1 MTDSHMENLP
11 RPVTVFMSCPTKN
24 AKVISISF
32 SSLHRLI
39 ALCAVSLS
47 AIPAVI
53 QTINDRMSQGVD
65 IHLKILQTPLPH
77 DQLCYHSRQTIRKR
91 MCFRSVL
98 SLLILDASPPYVF
111 QAARIE
117 DGCGA
122 VHGGGDTA
130 PIGHVRRQQ
139 RS

>member
-11 RPVTVFMSCPTKN
+11 CPVTVFMSCPTKN

-53 QTINDRMSQGVD
+53 QTINDCMSQGVD

-77 DQLCYHSRQTIRKR
+77 DQLCYHSRQTIRK
-91 MCFRSVL
+91 
-98 SLLILDASPPYVF
+98 P
-111 QAARIE
+111 ARIE